1 MDSNI
6 IIVTKCQIQNGQ

>member
-6 IIVTKCQIQNGQ
+6 IPHM